1 MGEKTKAT
9 TRNLGEREKWKW
21 SLIRGLYD
29 KGFDR
34 EQIIRLFGIID
45 IMMELPKKLQESLD
59 SKIKTFEED
68 RKMPL
73 LTNMELRGIETGK
86 EIGKEIGREI
96 GILEKAHEDV
106 KLVLRTRLGDIPVK
120 IEQAVDKI
128 SVLSILDELLKVAI
142 KVDCFEDFHQ
152 SLVKLSPKVPESNE
166 SDKS

>member
-1 MGEKTKAT
+1 
-9 TRNLGEREKWKW
+9 
-21 SLIRGLYD
+21 
-29 KGFDR
+29 
-34 EQIIRLFGIID
+34 
-45 IMMELPKKLQESLD
+45 
-59 SKIKTFEED
+59 
-68 RKMPL
+68 MPL
-73 LTNMELRGIETGK
+73 LTNMELIGIETGK
-86 EIGKEIGREI
+86 EI